1 MTRILL
7 ADDSPHAQRMGER
20 ILREEGFEVV
30 TVTDGNTA
38 LLRLADVDPDIV
50 FADASLPRKSGYD
63 ICREIKARPRH
74 RHVRVILTA
83 GMLESFDEAQAK
95 AVGCDAVLKKPFE
108 ASAVVD
114 TVKPLV
120 DAAAADRQ
128 SRGPMP
134 TISRESNV
142 HSIVPVKVVTKMED
156 LAPPPSA
163 APEIDPE
170 RVRAAVTLALD
181 AAMPAIIDN
190 ITEQVLVALGH

>member
-134 TISRESNV
+134 SISRESNV

-156 LAPPPSA
+156 LAPLPSA

-170 RVRAAVTLALD
+170 RIRAAVTLALD
-181 AAMPAIIDN
+181 AALPAIIDN